1 MKKRRPRAPF
11 CRSPRRRISERA
23 IACEWRIAN
32 VACLPELVAARH
44 AFLHL
49 HLECWRAEGEPVL
62 IYAIEQETLMFRREI
77 LEPFYS
83 LVIWCIADW
92 YGNINILTV
101 PIEPGSE
108 EDDFGLIGAEPL
120 W

>member
-32 VACLPELVAARH
+32 VACLPELVAAGH
-44 AFLHL
+44 ALLHL

-62 IYAIEQETLMFRREI
+62 IYAIQQEPLMFRGEI
-77 LEPFYS
+77 LEPLHG

-101 PIEPGSE
+101 PFELCRKENDS
-108 EDDFGLIGAEPL
+108 GLIGAEPVR
-120 W
+120 